1 MPDRRRRGQKQ
12 PGPGPKAARPGGAAA
27 ARGRRKKSWWSGP
40 LPWLLIVGGL
50 VALGAVGAI
59 VYAASAPPR
68 TTAKATPPPTAT
80 PAADATASPGSPD
93 QVGETQPIQDATHI
107 QPPQKASYQT
117 DPPSSGPH
125 YSIPGQ
131 APVNWGYYDRTI
143 APEYYVHNLEH
154 GGVVLLYNCS
164 TDCTADQAS
173 IKDWVSK
180 VPKDPQFGEVKLV
193 AVKYVGPGHR
203 FAMVSW
209 GWRMFMDTWDP
220 AQAQRF
226 YVTHVDHGPEA
237 IP

>member
-1 MPDRRRRGQKQ
+1 MVVAGLVVI
-12 PGPGPKAARPGGAAA
+12 GAAA
-27 ARGRRKKSWWSGP
+27 
-40 LPWLLIVGGL
+40 
-50 VALGAVGAI
+50 AI
-59 VYAASAPPR
+59 VYAASAPSGSGKPSAAATA
-68 TTAKATPPPTAT
+68 TTA
-80 PAADATASPGSPD
+80 PAESASPGSPD
-93 QVGETQPIQDATHI
+93 QVGETQPIQEGIHI

-117 DPPSSGPH
+117 DPPSSGAH

-131 APVNWGYYDRTI
+131 ATANWGFYDRSI

-164 TDCTADQAS
+164 GVAADCTADQAS
-173 IKDWVSK
+173 VKDFVSK
-180 VPKDPQFGEVKLV
+180 LPKDPQFGEVKLV

-220 AQAQRF
+220 TQAQRF